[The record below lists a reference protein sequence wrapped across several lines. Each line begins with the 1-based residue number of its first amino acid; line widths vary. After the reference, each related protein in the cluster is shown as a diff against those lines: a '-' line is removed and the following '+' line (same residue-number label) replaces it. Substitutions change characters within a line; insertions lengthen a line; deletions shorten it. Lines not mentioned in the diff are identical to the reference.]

1 MRGAHPGKGWYRAIV
16 TIIPAY
22 AGSTRSCW
30 TTRARDGDHPRVCGE
45 HMSDTE
51 YFKHATGSSPR
62 MRRAPQSR
70 ADGLALLRII
80 PAYAGSTSY
89 PIGTEPHTGDHPRV
103 CGEHGYGLAN
113 SGVKTGSSPRMR
125 GALTIKYSLTG
136 PDGIIPAYAG
146 STSLQSGLSR
156 FSGDHPRVCGEHFRR
171 SLPAFVFRGSSPRMR
186 GAQGM
191 INMASNELGI
201 IPAYAGSTVHHQ
213 SDQSR

>member
-1 MRGAHPGKGWYRAIV
+1 MRGARLRTRRLLSRV
-16 TIIPAY
+16 RIIPAY
-22 AGSTRSCW
+22 AGSTESGRSMW
-30 TTRARDGDHPRVCGE
+30 PEEKDHPRVCGE
-45 HMSDTE
+45 HTLEKDGTVPLSQ
-51 YFKHATGSSPR
+51 SSPR
-62 MRRAPQSR
+62 MRGAHDPAGRPGQ
-70 ADGLALLRII
+70 GMGII

-186 GAQGM
+186 GALLT
-191 INMASNELGI
+191 ITLGC
-201 IPAYAGSTVHHQ
+201 
-213 SDQSR
+213 

>member
-1 MRGAHPGKGWYRAIV
+1 MRGALSQAGPCGQRRR
-16 TIIPAY
+16 IIPAY
-22 AGSTRSCW
+22 AGSTPWKRMVPCHCHN
-30 TTRARDGDHPRVCGE
+30 HPRVCGE
-45 HMSDTE
+45 HTILLDDQG
-51 YFKHATGSSPR
+51 KGWGSSPR
-62 MRRAPQSR
+62 MRGARVTR
-70 ADGLALLRII
+70 VTRNGRIGII